1 MRPFLIALFLLTP
14 SMSCS
19 SSGTSNNPKPT
30 AAVAGESSKIEGA
43 DITVTSDAGRTE
55 KKELRVSSTAGS
67 DGWTT
72 FRGTG
77 QRTGRADVVGPRSS
91 KLKWVFRTRGRIFA
105 DAAITP
111 DGKTIY
117 VASHDGNL
125 YAVTTKDGREIWSHD
140 AGGKI
145 WTSPSISRDGT
156 IYVGSDADRLVAI
169 EPSGEESWVFETTV
183 PAKKGD
189 KPEAGRYDVDT
200 SPALMSDGSIVF
212 GCHNNLFALRPLA
225 GGLRWV
231 FEAGL
236 GRVKIFS
243 SPAIGRDGSIYFG
256 TQGNYFFALSQSAK
270 VLWSMKTGK
279 DNDSTPAIGDD
290 GTVYFGSDDGKLRAV
305 APGGA
310 LRWETDVGAPIRA
323 PISVGHDGTVFAS
336 TFGNKPFIAAYEAS
350 GGKEKW
356 RFHTLPGEGAFFGIQ
371 SGALVDAQG
380 YVYFGGRDRFVY
392 CLSPEGKLVWKHE
405 TGDHVDSGPVIG
417 RDGTIYV
424 GSDDKRL
431 YAFER

>member
-1 MRPFLIALFLLTP
+1 MRRLLIALFLLTHLL
-14 SMSCS
+14 SCS
-19 SSGTSNNPKPT
+19 SSGTSNTPKST
-30 AAVAGESSKIEGA
+30 AAVEIVAA
-43 DITVTSDAGRTE
+43 PDAGTTE
-55 KKELRVSSTAGS
+55 KEDLKVSATAGS

-77 QRTGRADVVGPRSS
+77 QRTGRANVVGPRSK
-91 KLKWVFRTRGRIFA
+91 KLKWVFRTQGRIFA

-117 VASHDGNL
+117 VASHDRHL
-125 YAVTTKDGREIWSHD
+125 YAVTTEGREIWSYD

-156 IYVGSDADRLVAI
+156 IYIGSDADRLAAI
-169 EPSGEESWVFETTV
+169 APSGAKSWVFETTM

-200 SPALMSDGSIVF
+200 SPAIMSDGSIVF

-225 GGLRWV
+225 GGVRWV
-231 FEAGL
+231 FEAGT

-336 TFGNKPFIAAYEAS
+336 TYGNKPFIAADQAS
-350 GGKEKW
+350 GGKATR
-356 RFHTLPGEGAFFGIQ
+356 RFHPLPGEGALVGIH
-371 SGALVDAQG
+371 SGALVDAPG
-380 YVYFGGRDRFVY
+380 YVYFGGRDHFVY

-417 RDGTIYV
+417 SDGTIYV

>member
-1 MRPFLIALFLLTP
+1 MRLFLIALFLLTP

-19 SSGTSNNPKPT
+19 SSGTSNNPKST
-30 AAVAGESSKIEGA
+30 AAVAGGSSKIEGNEIA
-43 DITVTSDAGRTE
+43 VTSDISA
-55 KKELRVSSTAGS
+55 TAGS

-91 KLKWVFRTRGRIFA
+91 KLKWVFRTQGRIFA

-117 VASHDGNL
+117 VASHDRHL
-125 YAVTTKDGREIWSHD
+125 YAVTKDGREIWSHD

-156 IYVGSDADRLVAI
+156 IYIGSDADRLVAI
-169 EPSGEESWVFETTV
+169 EPSGVESWVFETTM

-189 KPEAGRYDVDT
+189 TPEAGRYDVDT
-200 SPALMSDGSIVF
+200 SPAVMSDGSIVF

-225 GGLRWV
+225 GGVRWV
-231 FEAGL
+231 FEAGM
-236 GRVKIFS
+236 GHVKIFS

-256 TQGNYFFALSQSAK
+256 TQGNFFFALSSSAK
-270 VLWSMKTGK
+270 VLWSVKTGG
-279 DNDSTPAIGDD
+279 DNDSAPAIGDD

-336 TFGNKPFIAAYEAS
+336 TYGIKPFIAAYQAS
-350 GGKEKW
+350 TGKEKW
-356 RFHTLPGEGAFFGIQ
+356 RFHTLSGEGSFFGIQ

-380 YVYFGGRDRFVY
+380 YVYFGGRDRFIY
-392 CLSPEGKLVWKHE
+392 CLSPQGKLVWKHE